1 MDGHGLVMVQ
11 VGSGVGE
18 EMWRWEMR
26 AEITSSGH
34 RLATILS
41 KIKNSEKA
49 RDRPCS
55 TYACKDNG

>member
-1 MDGHGLVMVQ
+1 MDGHGS
-11 VGSGVGE
+11 GSGVGE

-49 RDRPCS
+49 REEHR
-55 TYACKDNG
+55 T

>member
-1 MDGHGLVMVQ
+1 MDGHGS
-11 VGSGVGE
+11 GSGVGE

-49 RDRPCS
+49 REDKS
-55 TYACKDNG
+55 IKITALIDEE